1 MSELEQWVEEHG
13 RRKLEEHAR
22 SLIRDGRW
30 EEVAELV
37 RQDLT
42 DEEGRQ
48 EVLRMLKA
56 RMLLAMAEGRA
67 AAYER
72 TGSVG

>member
-1 MSELEQWVEEHG
+1 MTELEKWAEEHD

-30 EEVAELV
+30 EEVTELV

-56 RMLLAMAEGRA
+56 RMFLAKVEAKAE
-67 AAYER
+67 AYER
-72 TGSVG
+72 T